1 MHMPAKIRFH
11 LDENV
16 PSAVV
21 QGLRRRGIGATTTP
35 ESGLIS
41 AGDDKQLDF
50 ASSDDRVL
58 VTYDTDFLRLHDRG
72 VPHAGIAYS
81 PKGKRTI
88 GELIQGLVMIA
99 ECLAPEDMKN
109 HVEFL

>member
-1 MHMPAKIRFH
+1 MQAKIRFH

-16 PSAVV
+16 PSAVA
-21 QGLRRRGIGATTTP
+21 QGLRHRGIDVTTTSQ
-35 ESGLIS
+35 SGLIS

-50 ASSDDRVL
+50 ASSDDRIL
-58 VTYDTDFLRLHDRG
+58 VIYDTDFVRLHDRG

-88 GELIQGLVMIA
+88 GELIRGLILIA
-99 ECLAPEDMKN
+99 ECLAPEEMKN
-109 HVEFL
+109 HVEYL